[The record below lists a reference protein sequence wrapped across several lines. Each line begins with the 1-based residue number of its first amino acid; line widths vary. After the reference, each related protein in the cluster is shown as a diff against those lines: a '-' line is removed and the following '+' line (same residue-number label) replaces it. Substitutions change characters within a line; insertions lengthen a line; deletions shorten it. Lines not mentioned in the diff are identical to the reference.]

1 MSKQLFLVINIII
14 LLSNLN
20 IYISQNIITSW
31 HYDKVQMYDIQK
43 IGAILSSQIKQ
54 KVTSLPDF
62 TEDSIRITNLKISNV
77 QQSLYDSYLN
87 FNTGLLLFTPNKVT
101 LSFTFSYSGQS
112 SSGSASFD
120 LKINILKIRI
130 KNNKEDQTQSVTISM
145 FSKES
150 DFTVYEIADKD
161 LLEKVKTALYK
172 GFDNNNI
179 LDEQISSKIDILNY
193 YKDFYNNK
201 KSLNFET
208 SSFFGSKKITINFN
222 RFLGFCEDVTG
233 KAESA
238 LCYYSGEID
247 GEDKKDKTKAP
258 INNEKFVNP
267 NGTFNT
273 FINIDLYNKIVANIL
288 KEGISEKTFKK
299 DSLSKSLS
307 FDFTVSSLKNYF
319 KGLNSYENNETF
331 EAKIKINELN
341 SKKMKLNA
349 VFNIG
354 NSNDVFSLDIQMDT
368 NLKVEIIR
376 NVRLNICLDNV
387 KNIRICVKSGNVF
400 IIDESGL
407 QKAIEESFIN
417 SNESKCLSDD
427 GISLRDYYSIIT
439 NAYCQDE
446 GIYLEGNHLYQ

>member
-238 LCYYSGEID
+238 LFYYSGEID

-331 EAKIKINELN
+331 EAKIKINI
-341 SKKMKLNA
+341 KC
-349 VFNIG
+349 
-354 NSNDVFSLDIQMDT
+354 
-368 NLKVEIIR
+368 
-376 NVRLNICLDNV
+376 CL
-387 KNIRICVKSGNVF
+387 
-400 IIDESGL
+400 
-407 QKAIEESFIN
+407 
-417 SNESKCLSDD
+417 
-427 GISLRDYYSIIT
+427 
-439 NAYCQDE
+439 
-446 GIYLEGNHLYQ
+446 

>member
-161 LLEKVKTALYK
+161 FLEKVKTALYK

-179 LDEQISSKIDILNY
+179 LDEQISSKIDLLNY

-247 GEDKKDKTKAP
+247 GEDKKDKTKLLL
-258 INNEKFVNP
+258 IMKN
-267 NGTFNT
+267 
-273 FINIDLYNKIVANIL
+273 LLIL
-288 KEGISEKTFKK
+288 ME
-299 DSLSKSLS
+299 LSIL
-307 FDFTVSSLKNYF
+307 L
-319 KGLNSYENNETF
+319 
-331 EAKIKINELN
+331 
-341 SKKMKLNA
+341 
-349 VFNIG
+349 
-354 NSNDVFSLDIQMDT
+354 
-368 NLKVEIIR
+368 
-376 NVRLNICLDNV
+376 
-387 KNIRICVKSGNVF
+387 
-400 IIDESGL
+400 
-407 QKAIEESFIN
+407 
-417 SNESKCLSDD
+417 
-427 GISLRDYYSIIT
+427 
-439 NAYCQDE
+439 
-446 GIYLEGNHLYQ
+446 